1 MKIIILSALL
11 WLGTFPLFA
20 QSEQA
25 IERAQSEIKATFGQ
39 MPEIFAQLPEAALP
53 GFWAYFQSAANPN
66 AAIPPKYREL
76 IQLGVAAQIPCDFC
90 VFYHTE
96 SAKAFG
102 ATDAEIK
109 EAIYSAAAT
118 RNYSTLLYGNQT
130 DLESFKK
137 SMRDMMAFMAEQ
149 MDKNE

>member
-1 MKIIILSALL
+1 MKIWLFTAFLIFTAFTSSSAQ
-11 WLGTFPLFA
+11 TTKTA
-20 QSEQA
+20 DQV
-25 IERAQSEIKATFGQ
+25 RSEIKATFGQ
-39 MPEIFAQLPEAALP
+39 VPSIFKEIPESALP

-76 IQLGVAAQIPCDFC
+76 IQLGVAAQIPCEFC

-102 ATDAEIK
+102 ATEAEIQ

-118 RNYSTLLYGNQT
+118 RNYSTLMYGTQT
-130 DLESFKK
+130 DLEVFK
-137 SMRDMMAFMAEQ
+137 RTFREMMAYMASQ
-149 MDKNE
+149 QKK